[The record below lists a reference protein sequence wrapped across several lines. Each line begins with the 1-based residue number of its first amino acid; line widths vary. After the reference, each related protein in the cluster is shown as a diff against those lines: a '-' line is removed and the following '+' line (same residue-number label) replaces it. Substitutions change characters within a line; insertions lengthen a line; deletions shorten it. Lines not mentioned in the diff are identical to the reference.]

1 MQKSFYCEIN
11 GLFSKV
17 IVHVVMDA
25 LSRFR
30 RDTPTLNSFEFSRY
44 LRMDF
49 KYILNKIHRQN
60 VAKSLIRIPSL
71 VHYFFECCS
80 KLCDFMPVAS
90 SSPFTQL
97 ESKVVC

>member
-17 IVHVVMDA
+17 TVHVVMDA

-30 RDTPTLNSFEFSRY
+30 LNSLEFSRY
-44 LRMDF
+44 LRIDF

-60 VAKSLIRIPSL
+60 VAKSLIWIPSL
-71 VHYFFECCS
+71 VHYFYGCCS
-80 KLCDFMPVAS
+80 KLSDCMPVAS
-90 SSPFTQL
+90 SSPFTHGQTAR
-97 ESKVVC
+97 K